1 MATLENAGKDT
12 LRSSPEPTAAEGFYF
27 ILLNKVLPMLTI
39 LNVLTFWA
47 NVIFFRGASIR
58 SYFQDKRVCPFFEMQ
73 EVFVLFLKCQKKI
86 QGISSRQKFLDFH
99 AWILILL
106 LDFEMHQVALLSP
119 TISTIAVIC

>member
-73 EVFVLFLKCQKKI
+73 KKI